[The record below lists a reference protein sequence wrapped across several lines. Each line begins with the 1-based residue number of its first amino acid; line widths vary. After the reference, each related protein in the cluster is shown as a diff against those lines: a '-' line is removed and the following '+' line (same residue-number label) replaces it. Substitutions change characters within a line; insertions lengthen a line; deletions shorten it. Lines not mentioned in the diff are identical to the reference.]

1 MAAMISQVV
10 GIAGH
15 AQHGKDTAAAVL
27 IQEAGYTRI
36 GLADA
41 VRELVLAV
49 DPLLYGGIRL
59 AVLVRQAGWEEAKKV
74 PEVRRLLQAA
84 GTEGVRQVIGE
95 DAWIRALKR
104 KIDAAEGP
112 VVVPDV
118 RFANEADALRNWG
131 GLLIRVRR
139 LNEDGSVFDNGL
151 GLLHPSEAQVD
162 GLRVHHAIDACSV
175 TELESLI
182 RKAVLS

>member
-1 MAAMISQVV
+1 MKQIV

-27 IQEAGYTRI
+27 VREAGFTRI

-49 DPLLYGGIRL
+49 NPLLPGGERL
-59 AVLVRQAGWEEAKKV
+59 AALVGRAGWDEAKQV
-74 PEVRRLLQAA
+74 PEVRRLLQAT

-95 DAWIRALKR
+95 DSWVRALKR
-104 KIDAAEGP
+104 KIGTAPSP

-118 RFANEADALRNWG
+118 RFANEADAIRHWG

-139 LNEDGSVFDNGL
+139 LNQDGTVFDNGL
-151 GLLHPSEAQVD
+151 GLSHASEAQVNN
-162 GLRVHHAIDACSV
+162 LRVHHTICASSV
-175 TELESLI
+175 PELESLI
-182 RKAVLS
+182 RKVVPS